1 MEELQGDPNAA
12 IKELRKQVSDSISL
26 VNNQHTHKA
35 KLS

>member
-1 MEELQGDPNAA
+1 MADFQGDPNAA
-12 IKELRKQVSDSISL
+12 IKELRKQVRDSISL